1 MPSSFTSAGAQSRQT
16 VQNPNAVQ
24 VGTFTTMAPTYL
36 IGSDERQNGYKIL
49 PPLTQENGTGYA
61 VYAPSIPVNSFFI
74 TKNCKNPE
82 AAFRMADI
90 MMSEEMTIWSR
101 FGKEGTDWLKPT
113 AGQKSMFDYMGYEA
127 KINPVLAWGAP
138 QNSHWQN
145 AAPGYRSYAL
155 SFSTVENGS
164 NIFETEIANKLESY
178 KEKIP
183 KEYITKIIYTEEE
196 TDEVNEIQQ
205 NINSYKNDMITR
217 FIIGDLDVDAKWDSY
232 IKELK
237 SIGVERLVS
246 TAQKAYERTNK

>member
-1 MPSSFTSAGAQSRQT
+1 MGRSAKFTLAERRARLQKLCSF
-16 VQNPNAVQ
+16 
-24 VGTFTTMAPTYL
+24 
-36 IGSDERQNGYKIL
+36 IL
-49 PPLTQENGTGYA
+49 
-61 VYAPSIPVNSFFI
+61 
-74 TKNCKNPE
+74 
-82 AAFRMADI
+82 
-90 MMSEEMTIWSR
+90 
-101 FGKEGTDWLKPT
+101 
-113 AGQKSMFDYMGYEA
+113 
-127 KINPVLAWGAP
+127 
-138 QNSHWQN
+138 
-145 AAPGYRSYAL
+145 
-155 SFSTVENGS
+155 ENGS